1 MSATPD
7 RPARPHIADQLAVV
21 VAGDAL
27 VDLTPTRTAD
37 GAAAFQ
43 PRPGGSCLNVAA
55 GLGRLEVPT
64 ALLARISDA
73 HFGDLLRAHLAASGT
88 RLTHVLPTSDPTTLA
103 AVHLRED
110 GSAAYSFHANG
121 AADRGLRPEHLAAL
135 PDGGALPPGAAL
147 HLGSLGL
154 LLEPLASTLDELLRR
169 EAGQRLVAL
178 DPNVRPSLV
187 TDRAAYLRRCAE
199 WVALADVVKASDEDL
214 AWLYPGVSYEA
225 VAERW
230 LASGAGLVLITFGS
244 RGAWAAGRAGRVH
257 APAPAVRVVD
267 TVGAGDAFTAGVL
280 AHLHHTGRLCREG
293 VDSLGAGE
301 LARLLSYAVEIA
313 ADTCTR
319 AGAQP
324 PYRRGGVP
332 APA

>member
-1 MSATPD
+1 M
-7 RPARPHIADQLAVV
+7 PAA
-21 VAGDAL
+21 
-27 VDLTPTRTAD
+27 
-37 GAAAFQ
+37 
-43 PRPGGSCLNVAA
+43 
-55 GLGRLEVPT
+55 
-64 ALLARISDA
+64 
-73 HFGDLLRAHLAASGT
+73 
-88 RLTHVLPTSDPTTLA
+88 DPTTLA

-121 AADRGLRPEHLAAL
+121 TADRGLLPEHLAAL
-135 PDGGALPPGAAL
+135 PDGGTLPAGTAL

-154 LLEPLASTLDELLRR
+154 LLEPLASTLDGLIRR
-169 EAGQRLVAL
+169 EAGRRLVSL
-178 DPNVRPSLV
+178 DPNVRPGLV
-187 TDRAAYLRRCAE
+187 TDRATYLRRFAE

-214 AWLYPGVSYEA
+214 AWLHPGEPYEA

-244 RGAWAAGRAGRVH
+244 RGAWAVGRDARVH
-257 APAPAVRVVD
+257 VPAPSVQVVD

-280 AHLHHTGRLCREG
+280 AHLHHTGRLSREG
-293 VDSLGAGE
+293 VDHLGADK

-324 PYRRGGVP
+324 PYRYHGVATP
-332 APA
+332 L

>member
-1 MSATPD
+1 
-7 RPARPHIADQLAVV
+7 
-21 VAGDAL
+21 
-27 VDLTPTRTAD
+27 VDLTTARTAD

-55 GLGRLEVPT
+55 GLGRLRVPT
-64 ALLARISDA
+64 ALLARISDD

-88 RLTHVLPTSDPTTLA
+88 RLTHALPASDPTTLA

-121 AADRGLRPEHLAAL
+121 TDDRGLRPEHLAAL
-135 PDGGALPPGAAL
+135 PDGGTLPAGTAL

-154 LLEPLASTLDELLRR
+154 LLEPLASTLDGLIRR
-169 EAGQRLVAL
+169 EAGRRLVSL
-178 DPNVRPSLV
+178 DPNVRPGLV
-187 TDRAAYLRRCAE
+187 TDRAAYLRRFAE
-199 WVALADVVKASDEDL
+199 WVALADMVKASDEDL
-214 AWLYPGVSYEA
+214 AWLHPGESYEG

-244 RGAWAAGRAGRVH
+244 RGAWAAGRDARVH

-267 TVGAGDAFTAGVL
+267 TVGACDAFTAGVL
-280 AHLHHTGRLCREG
+280 AHLHRTGGLSREG
-293 VDSLGAGE
+293 VDHLGAGE

-319 AGAQP
+319 ADAQP
-324 PYRRGGVP
+324 PYRYDGVTTP
-332 APA
+332 V

>member
-1 MSATPD
+1 MSA
-7 RPARPHIADQLAVV
+7 RPELADHPAVV
-21 VAGDAL
+21 VAGEAL
-27 VDLTPTRTAD
+27 VELTPVRTAD

-55 GLGRLEVPT
+55 GLGRLRVPT
-64 ALLARISDA
+64 ALLARISDD

-88 RLTHVLPTSDPTTLA
+88 RLTHVLPASSDPTTLA

-110 GSAAYSFHANG
+110 GLAAYSFHANG
-121 AADRGLRPEHLAAL
+121 TADRGLLPEHLAAL
-135 PDGGALPPGAAL
+135 PDGGALPAGTAL

-154 LLEPLASTLDELLRR
+154 LLEPLASTLDRLIRR
-169 EAGQRLVAL
+169 EAGRRLVSL
-178 DPNVRPSLV
+178 DPNVRPGLV
-187 TDRAAYLRRCAE
+187 TDRAAYLRRFAE
-199 WVALADVVKASDEDL
+199 WVALADVVKASHEDV
-214 AWLYPGVSYEA
+214 AWLHPGESYEA

-244 RGAWAAGRAGRVH
+244 QGAWAIGRDARVH
-257 APAPAVRVVD
+257 VPAPAVRVVD

-280 AHLHHTGRLCREG
+280 AHLHHTGRLSREG
-293 VDSLGAGE
+293 IDHLAAGE
-301 LARLLSYAVEIA
+301 LARLLLYAVDIA

-324 PYRRGGVP
+324 PYHYDG
-332 APA
+332 APTPV